1 MKYEWFIGLRYL
13 KSKRK
18 QSFISIISV
27 ISVGGVA
34 LGVATVILAIS
45 VMSGF
50 EETIKEKFISNEGH
64 IAVSAGGGFFD
75 EYDDVIAQIEEIEG
89 VLAAAPVIITQA
101 GIQTKSSGL
110 STVYI
115 KAIDVEKEDMVTGI
129 SEFIGEDKIN
139 FNPGNPPLV
148 DEVREQLNGEE
159 TISGGIILGVNVA
172 QRLGVTRGDV
182 VIIISKMVP
191 IGGGS
196 LVPILRNFV
205 VVDIYNSGMYVFD
218 NVFAFLPLNVAQ
230 ELYEVPGKIN
240 RIEVRAEHVDLAEK
254 VRNKILMVLGLGFYP
269 RTWMEMHAD
278 LFDAMKLERW
288 VTFIIEGLI
297 ILVAAFNIAST
308 MIMMV
313 MEKTKDIGILKTM
326 GATNRSIRLI
336 FTIEGIVIGILGA
349 ILGTLLGLFLC
360 WSLETW
366 LPIPMKLEV
375 YQISYLPVKIN
386 WLFIAFVNVVSFL
399 ICWIATLYP
408 AWRASRLNPV
418 EALRYE

>member
-1 MKYEWFIGLRYL
+1 M
-13 KSKRK
+13 
-18 QSFISIISV
+18 
-27 ISVGGVA
+27 
-34 LGVATVILAIS
+34 GVATVILAIS

-64 IAVSAGGGFFD
+64 IAVSAGGGFFADYD
-75 EYDDVIAQIEEIEG
+75 EVIGQIEAIEG
-89 VLAAAPVIITQA
+89 VLAASPVIVTQA
-101 GIQTKSSGL
+101 GIQPKGGDL
-110 STVYI
+110 ATVFI

-129 SEFIGEDKIN
+129 SEFVSEDKVD
-139 FNPGNPPLV
+139 FNPPLV
-148 DEVREQLNGEE
+148 DEVRKQLEGEE

-172 QRLGVTRGDV
+172 QRLGVTTGDV

-191 IGGGS
+191 VGGGS
-196 LVPILRNFV
+196 LIPILRNFV

-218 NVFAFLPLNVAQ
+218 NAFAFLSLESVQ
-230 ELYEVPGKIN
+230 TLYQVPGKIN
-240 RIEVRAEHVDLAEK
+240 RIEVRAEHMDLAEK
-254 VRNKILMVLGLGFYP
+254 VRNKILMALGLGFYP

-313 MEKTKDIGILKTM
+313 MEKTKDIGILKAM
-326 GATNRSIRLI
+326 GAKNISIYFI
-336 FTIEGIVIGILGA
+336 FTIEGIVIGILGS

-386 WLFIAFVNVVSFL
+386 WLFIAFVNVVSLL

-408 AWRASRLNPV
+408 AWHASRLNPV
-418 EALRYE
+418 EALRHE